1 MLFRRIT
8 KQFLRIG
15 FAVRIE
21 WGDSRDAVKRV
32 WRKAIAKLGER
43 EHVCPMTVF
52 RHKGLVP
59 FLPFALG
66 IAIVVCACQEKEA
79 PPAAPA
85 SPPVSEV
92 KEVAPAETE
101 KTVAAVPPAPAEAV
115 ASPEK
120 VPMKEGNA
128 VASGMEVITLG
139 GGCFWCTEAVIER
152 LEGVTDVVSGYMGG
166 HVENP
171 TYEQI
176 CTKTTG
182 HAEVIRVSFDPAKI
196 TLEEILDVF
205 WQAHDPT
212 TLNRQGADVGPQY
225 RSVIFYH
232 TPGQK
237 NIAMQSKAKLD
248 ASGMYE
254 NPAVTE
260 ITEASTFWEA
270 EDYHQNYYVLN
281 KDKNPYCR
289 VVISPKLKKL
299 GME

>member
-1 MLFRRIT
+1 MKWF
-8 KQFLRIG
+8 
-15 FAVRIE
+15 
-21 WGDSRDAVKRV
+21 SRSLV
-32 WRKAIAKLGER
+32 IAAAASL
-43 EHVCPMTVF
+43 
-52 RHKGLVP
+52 L
-59 FLPFALG
+59 L
-66 IAIVVCACQEKEA
+66 CACQDKAPSPAEPVKDAAENNPGEKATATEPKSAEPA
-79 PPAAPA
+79 PVETKPAEPGPA
-85 SPPVSEV
+85 ES
-92 KEVAPAETE
+92 KPAET
-101 KTVAAVPPAPAEAV
+101 KPAATAPAPAPVENA
-115 ASPEK
+115 ATQSPEK
-120 VPMKEGNA
+120 TPMKEGKS
-128 VASGMEVITLG
+128 VAQGMEVITLG

-152 LEGVTDVVSGYMGG
+152 LEGVSDVVSGYMGG

-182 HAEVIRVSFDPAKI
+182 HAEVIQVTFDPSKI
-196 TLEEILDVF
+196 KLEEVLDVF

-212 TLNRQGADVGPQY
+212 TLNRQGADQGPQY

-232 TPGQK
+232 SPEQK

-260 ITEASTFWEA
+260 ISEAAKFWEA